1 MLCKRLSVRQF
12 RNIERADVTF
22 GQETNLIVG
31 NNAQGKTNLL
41 EAIALMAIGKS
52 FRGAK
57 EADLIRFGQNEAMVE
72 MVYADSIREQSLLF
86 SMEAGKRHRLE
97 QNGVKLARASE
108 MVGAFR
114 VVLFCPEHLSLIKS
128 GPELR
133 RSFLDVALCQLRP
146 VYMNAL
152 QRYNKILKE
161 RNRLIKMA
169 RESEEHRRSFFATV
183 DVWSAQLAQAGAIVC
198 RYRARYIERMRTAAA
213 TVFHE
218 MTGGAEQP
226 DFLYRGS
233 LGEGAEPYVAD
244 SCESELYRKLTAHP
258 QRELDAGSTLYGP
271 HRDDIEIL
279 LNGHAART
287 FASQGQQRSL
297 ALAMKLSEGEICR
310 EDMGEYPVFLF
321 DDVLSE
327 LDSVRREYLISRIR
341 DKQVIMTTCE
351 NTNDLNMPH
360 ASVILVDNGHFT
372 QGEDKE

>member
-1 MLCKRLSVRQF
+1 MLCKSLSVRQF
-12 RNIERADVTF
+12 RNIESADVTF
-22 GQETNLIVG
+22 GEETNLIVG

-41 EAIALMAIGKS
+41 ESIALMAIGKS

-57 EADLIRFGQNEAMVE
+57 EADLIRFGQSAASVE
-72 MVYADSIREQSLLF
+72 MSYADRIRAQTLRCE
-86 SMEAGKRHRLE
+86 MELGKRRRLE

-161 RNRLIKMA
+161 RNRLIKLA
-169 RESEEHRRSFFATV
+169 RESEEQRRNFFLTV

-198 RYRARYIERMRTAAA
+198 RYRARYVERMKAAAA

-218 MTGGAEQP
+218 MTDGAETP
-226 DFLYRGS
+226 SFVYHGS
-233 LGEGAEPYVAD
+233 LGEGCEPYIAE
-244 SCESELYRKLTAHP
+244 SCEQMLLQKLTAHP
-258 QRELDAGSTLYGP
+258 ERELDAGSTLYGP
-271 HRDDIEIL
+271 HRDDIEIE
-279 LNGHAART
+279 LNGRAART

-297 ALAMKLSEGEICR
+297 ALAMKLAEGEICR

-327 LDSVRREYLISRIR
+327 LDAVRREYLISRIR

-351 NTNDLNMPH
+351 NTGELNMPH
-360 ASVILVDNGHFT
+360 ARVILVENGQFRA
-372 QGEDKE
+372 EE